1 LLLHAELCTAAQ
13 VATPGEGSDALSVYC
28 AATGRVL
35 SRGQLGFDASVAFAG
50 GAVDAPLLLAHGGAL
65 HAYAPQWAADAAV

>member
-1 LLLHAELCTAAQ
+1 MLLLAKLCAAAQ
-13 VATPGEGSDALSVYC
+13 VATPGEGSNALSVYC
-28 AATGRVL
+28 TATGRAL

-65 HAYAPQWAADAAV
+65 RAYAPQWTADAAV

>member
-1 LLLHAELCTAAQ
+1 
-13 VATPGEGSDALSVYC
+13 VATPGEGSNALSVYC
-28 AATGRVL
+28 TATGRAL

-65 HAYAPQWAADAAV
+65 RAYAPQWTADAAV